1 MRWCASPYSGADA
14 CSNTRSDSGSDS
26 NTDTRSH
33 AGANAHSYPN
43 TQSYPN
49 TDAHPDADSHTHTHS
64 GTHFLA
70 LGPHQFNSR
79 GCPKRAGKPAAP
91 RFVRTVRSND
101 RHRQ

>member
-1 MRWCASPYSGADA
+1 MDTLATAWSKKHPSAALSAPSEPVSR
-14 CSNTRSDSGSDS
+14 RSLEALKLFA

-79 GCPKRAGKPAAP
+79 GCSKRAGKPAAP
-91 RFVRTVRSND
+91 R
-101 RHRQ
+101 